1 MKSMSDPIVIFEDD
15 YEGEYM
21 ILPKG
26 NAPQNMSL
34 VMKVLIIVGIVVI
47 AVISFGVMCRIARRL
62 LT

>member
-1 MKSMSDPIVIFEDD
+1 MTPMSDPIVIFEDD

-26 NAPQNMSL
+26 SAPQNVSPL
-34 VMKVLIIVGIVVI
+34 MKVLIIVGIVVI